1 MPVAS
6 FLRRSLLA
14 AGLFGLLAE
23 SFAASAEASG
33 PRQEVTIGLVDTFS
47 PDFYIHTYAP
57 TLDYLIEALPQYAF
71 RIVEIDFRHLNDDIL
86 RTKPAFLVTSASTFV
101 SLIEKTGAHQVATK
115 KPGMSNDVAHTVA
128 STFIVPKDS
137 PVRTLADA
145 RGLCAVA
152 QEL

>member
-71 RIVEIDFRHLNDDIL
+71 LPFESSRS
-86 RTKPAFLVTSASTFV
+86 TSGIST
-101 SLIEKTGAHQVATK
+101 T
-115 KPGMSNDVAHTVA
+115 
-128 STFIVPKDS
+128 TF
-137 PVRTLADA
+137 
-145 RGLCAVA
+145 
-152 QEL
+152 